1 MVQSVKPVQS
11 TWCPGCGD
19 FGVLAAVKK
28 AALEMKVPQHELILV
43 GGIGC
48 SGGIHNF
55 IEVNGIHALHGRL
68 LAQAVGVK
76 LSNPS
81 LTVVAAGGDGDGY
94 AIGMGHFMHAFKKNA
109 SILYIV
115 MNNETYGLTKGQA
128 SPTSQVGFEG
138 NIERPFD
145 AILTAL
151 SVPSPNFI
159 ARTFS
164 GDSKTMIQV
173 LIEALKFNKAGKGYA
188 FVEDLSPC
196 ITYNDTFKEWREKVL
211 DVSKLPDYDPSRS
224 EEDVPVVPRD
234 DGERPHPRG
243 RHASARRG
251 RSGRTGPRAQ
261 APAGPASDPPAPRS
275 TSGPTW
281 ERTRSSSRPSPER
294 SMP

>member
-1 MVQSVKPVQS
+1 MSGLQLARAIPS

-28 AALEMKVPQHELILV
+28 AVAELKIAPHDFVLV

-55 IEVNGIHALHGRL
+55 LELNGLHALHGRL
-68 LAQAVGVK
+68 LPQAIGVK
-76 LSNPS
+76 LANPN

-109 SILYIV
+109 SIVYIV

-128 SPTSQVGFEG
+128 SPTSQLGYEG
-138 NIERPFD
+138 NVEHPFN

-151 SVPSPNFI
+151 SIPTPAFI

-164 GDSKTMIQV
+164 GDPKMMTQI
-173 LIEALKFNKAGKGYA
+173 LIEALQHTRSNKGYA

-196 ITYNDTFKEWREKVL
+196 VTYNDTYKEWREKVL
-211 DVSKLPDYDPSRS
+211 DVSKVSGYDPTDRKAMFRICLETMDAGKIPIGVMHRPTSREAEGEALELKLLPDL
-224 EEDVPVVPRD
+224 V
-234 DGERPHPRG
+234 
-243 RHASARRG
+243 
-251 RSGRTGPRAQ
+251 
-261 APAGPASDPPAPRS
+261 GPARAETALAPNRAAYEKLL
-275 TSGPTW
+275 SGLA
-281 ERTRSSSRPSPER
+281 
-294 SMP
+294 

>member
-28 AALEMKVPQHELILV
+28 AALEMKIPQHELILV

-164 GDSKTMIQV
+164 GDPKTMIQV

-211 DVSKLPDYDPSRS
+211 DVSKLPDYDPSDRKKMFRLCL
-224 EEDVPVVPRD
+224 ETME
-234 DGERPHPRG
+234 
-243 RHASARRG
+243 
-251 RSGRTGPRAQ
+251 SGRIPVGVMHRPAEASPEEQ
-261 APAGPASDPPAPRS
+261 ALELKLLPDRVGPARAPIDLGS
-275 TSGPTW
+275 NMGAY
-281 ERTRSSSRPSPER
+281 EELLKALA
-294 SMP
+294 

>member
-1 MVQSVKPVQS
+1 MVQSVKPVAS

-28 AALEMKVPQHELILV
+28 AAAEAGVPPFEEVLV

-55 IEVNGIHALHGRL
+55 IETNGIHALHGRL

-76 LSNPS
+76 LANPG
-81 LTVVAAGGDGDGY
+81 LTVIAAGGDGDGY
-94 AIGMGHFMHAFKKNA
+94 AIGMGHFIHAFKKNV

-128 SPTSQVGFEG
+128 SPTSQLGYEG
-138 NIERPFD
+138 NVEPPFD

-151 SVPSPNFI
+151 SIPVPNFI

-164 GDSKTMIQV
+164 GDPKTMTQV
-173 LIEALKFNKAGKGYA
+173 LVEAIRFNRANRGFA

-196 ITYNDTFKEWREKVL
+196 VTYNDTFKDWRARVV
-211 DVSKLPDYDPSRS
+211 DVATLPGYDATDRQTMFRLCS
-224 EEDVPVVPRD
+224 ETMRAGKIPIGVMH
-234 DGERPHPRG
+234 RP
-243 RHASARRG
+243 A
-251 RSGRTGPRAQ
+251 
-261 APAGPASDPPAPRS
+261 ASDPAVPGLELKLLPDKVGPAVADIGLETNRVAYEKLLRA
-275 TSGPTW
+275 TG
-281 ERTRSSSRPSPER
+281 
-294 SMP
+294 

>member
-1 MVQSVKPVQS
+1 VVQSVKPIPS

-28 AALEMKVPQHELILV
+28 AAVEAGVPTHEEVLV

-55 IEVNGIHALHGRL
+55 LEINGIHALHGRL

-76 LSNPS
+76 LANPK
-81 LTVVAAGGDGDGY
+81 LTVIAAGGDGDGY
-94 AIGMGHFMHAFKKNA
+94 AIGMGHFIHAFKKNV

-128 SPTSQVGFEG
+128 SPTSRIGYEG
-138 NIERPFD
+138 NVEQPFD

-151 SVPSPNFI
+151 SIPAPNFI

-164 GDSKTMIQV
+164 GDPKTMIQV
-173 LIEALKFNKAGKGYA
+173 LVEALRFNRANRGFA

-196 ITYNDTFKEWREKVL
+196 VTYNDTFKLWREQIV
-211 DVSKLPDYDPSRS
+211 DVSKLPGYDATDRKAVFRLCL
-224 EEDVPVVPRD
+224 ETMDAGKIPVGVMHRPRD
-234 DGERPHPRG
+234 D
-243 RHASARRG
+243 
-251 RSGRTGPRAQ
+251 
-261 APAGPASDPPAPRS
+261 APAGALELKLLPDLIGPAVADISLEPNVIEYDRLLKTLA
-275 TSGPTW
+275 
-281 ERTRSSSRPSPER
+281 
-294 SMP
+294 